1 MKPFFKLACAL
12 MASALLANIG
22 HAGEPPE
29 NLVLLPSEAFHPN
42 PEHAGQVLYLQPGVD
57 LKRYHGI
64 LIEPLIFL
72 GRQAD
77 GQWLATAADE
87 HNRLDA
93 CYRNSLARAL
103 CREGLPV
110 AAAPGPG
117 IARLRVAVGDM
128 LRELAGPKERRPVK
142 TALNLARFAD
152 DIDPYLAQVSTVG
165 QLEDSESGLLLAG
178 GVNLLGKD
186 MDLANAQPSNAEWL
200 QQRVDLWSSHHARQM
215 AQHLAAATSFGE

>member
-22 HAGEPPE
+22 HAGDKPE
-29 NLVLLPSEAFHPN
+29 NLVLLPSEAFHPS
-42 PEHAGQVLYLQPGVD
+42 PDHAGQVLYLQPGVD

-77 GQWLATAADE
+77 GQWQATAADE

-103 CREGLPV
+103 CLEGLPV
-110 AAAPGPG
+110 ANAAGPG

-128 LRELAGPKERRPVK
+128 LRELAGPDARRPLQ
-142 TALNLARFAD
+142 ASLNLARFAD
-152 DIDPYLAQVSTVG
+152 DIDPYLAQVSTIG

-178 GVNLLGKD
+178 GVNLLGKELNPD
-186 MDLANAQPSNAEWL
+186 DAQPSNAEWL
-200 QQRVDLWSSHHARQM
+200 QQRVDLWSRHHARQM
-215 AQHLAAATSFGE
+215 AQHLAAATPFGE

>member
-1 MKPFFKLACAL
+1 

-22 HAGEPPE
+22 HAGEQPE
-29 NLVLLPSEAFHPN
+29 NLVLLPSEAFHPS
-42 PEHAGQVLYLQPGVD
+42 PDHAGQVLYLQPGVD

-77 GQWLATAADE
+77 GQWQATAADE

-93 CYRNSLARAL
+93 CYRSSLARAL
-103 CREGLPV
+103 CSEGLPV
-110 AAAPGPG
+110 ASSAGPG
-117 IARLRVAVGDM
+117 IARLRVAVGHM
-128 LRELAGPKERRPVK
+128 LRELAEADARRPLPA
-142 TALNLARFAD
+142 ALNLARFAD

-178 GVNLLGKD
+178 GVNLLGNNPD
-186 MDLANAQPSNAEWL
+186 PADAQPSNAEWL
-200 QQRVDLWSSHHARQM
+200 QQRVDLWSRDHARQM
-215 AQHLAAATSFGE
+215 AQHLAAATPFGGVG